1 MSRRDSKTE
10 KIVIWAVWIAAII
23 LLWELFAFI
32 LDGVLHDQ
40 MAASKLPY
48 FHNVVVGLV
57 TYAGQL
63 ISAMLVTF
71 SRALIGLAIG
81 TAVGFLLAILMS
93 LSKTIEDIA
102 FPYLIVSQMIPVLGL
117 APIIFTLVRDMDA
130 SRIVI
135 AAYITFFPVSVNML
149 SGLKAVDPLKKDLM
163 HSYAARKYVTYKKLY
178 LPFSAPYLFAGL
190 KIAAP
195 LSVTASILVDM
206 LGSSSGIGVQL
217 MYSLYGGL
225 KDLFWAAVVMCALMG
240 VISYYIV
247 VLLEKLII
255 PWKSAKGEVA

>member
-1 MSRRDSKTE
+1 MNKKTARRE
-10 KIVIWAVWIAAII
+10 KIKVWIVWIVGLI
-23 LLWELFAFI
+23 LLWELAAFF
-32 LDGVLHDQ
+32 LDVVLQDE

-48 FHNVVVGLV
+48 FHDVVISLGK
-57 TYAGQL
+57 YAGQL
-63 ISAMLVTF
+63 LEAVGVTF
-71 SRALIGLAIG
+71 SRALIGFIIG
-81 TAVGFLLAILMS
+81 AAVGVILAVLMS
-93 LSKTIEDIA
+93 LSWVIEDMA

-135 AAYITFFPVSVNML
+135 AAYITFFPVAVNLL
-149 SGLKAVDPLKKDLM
+149 SGLKAVDPLTKDLM
-163 HSYAARKYVTYKKLY
+163 YSYAAKKPTIYKKLNF
-178 LPFSAPYLFAGL
+178 PFAAPYLFAGL

-225 KDLFWAAVVMCALMG
+225 KDLFWASVVMCALMG
-240 VISYYIV
+240 LVSYYIV
-247 VLLEKLII
+247 VLLEKILI
-255 PWKSAKGEVA
+255 PWNNKKGA